1 MLFKKTDTIILIIS
15 TLNISLV
22 LNCNYKVVNAYLV
35 ANTTRMTMET
45 TCLIIEQTK
54 QAVLEQFCLCS
65 NVNKVII
72 SIIIYRVAT
81 HFGNSGKSEKL
92 KEFLSYRKSK
102 FKETQGIFILCLNSG
117 FFLNLR
123 EFFFY
128 I

>member
-1 MLFKKTDTIILIIS
+1 MLAKLFIKLAVIKKTDTLILIIY

-35 ANTTRMTMET
+35 ANITRMTMET

-81 HFGNSGKSEKL
+81 HFGNSGKPEKL
-92 KEFLSYRKSK
+92 KEF
-102 FKETQGIFILCLNSG
+102 
-117 FFLNLR
+117 
-123 EFFFY
+123 
-128 I
+128 